1 MRLLCRSG
9 SVLQKDATSN
19 VHRTRRFYFMRS
31 IVKSIYEHSCRFPEK
46 TAIIA
51 TDRTVTYKELWELI
65 VSSAALL
72 KKNGLEK
79 GQRVILEADHTVEF
93 MALCYGIHL
102 AGGVH
107 VPVEHNAPADRVSDI
122 SREIDPSLVL
132 TGNHPLEKLGTTLEE
147 LSAAEDYEIEFPSED
162 MLQEILFTTG
172 TTGKSKG
179 VMITHYGQMNMCQS
193 QNAVLDYS
201 IDNMWLIPTP
211 MNHAAGLRK
220 THMSMVR
227 GSSVLLMS
235 GFTNLKLFFDN
246 IKNYGVT
253 SIYLPPAGVHYI
265 LMLAAKELA
274 KYDEQ
279 LDFIYS
285 SSSALPGGDKEKLIA
300 LLPSVRK
307 FDAYGGSEVGAVC
320 YIDYNSVTSDTKCVG
335 KANPGVDIYI
345 VDENYNRMDATAENP
360 GIIAIRSNTVTAGYW
375 NEPELTANTIKDGV
389 IYMTDLGY
397 IENGYLYLVGRRDD
411 VINVG
416 GLKIAP
422 TEVEDIALRHPMV
435 DECVCIP
442 FEDRI
447 FGKVV
452 KMLVKVNE
460 GYELK
465 TDELSAYLADKLE
478 AYKVPKFIEAI
489 DEIPRTFNGKID
501 RKKLINDKK

>member
-1 MRLLCRSG
+1 
-9 SVLQKDATSN
+9 
-19 VHRTRRFYFMRS
+19 MRS
-31 IVKSIYEHSCRFPEK
+31 IVKCICAHSQSFPDK
-46 TAIIA
+46 TALI
-51 TDRTVTYKELWELI
+51 TPTETLTYSQLWKLVAAMAQVFKE
-65 VSSAALL
+65 
-72 KKNGLEK
+72 KGLQK
-79 GQRVILEADHTVEF
+79 GQRVILEADHSAEF
-93 MALCYGIHL
+93 IVMCYGIHL

-107 VPVEHNAPADRVSDI
+107 VPVEHNAPAERVEEI
-122 SREIDPSLVL
+122 SREIQPSMIL
-132 TGNHPLEKLGTTLEE
+132 TGAHPLSHFGLTLEDL
-147 LSAAEDYEIEFPSED
+147 LSVPCGEPEFPTED

-201 IDNMWLIPTP
+201 IDNVWLIPTP

-227 GSSVLLMS
+227 GSTTLLMN
-235 GFTNLKLFFDN
+235 GFTNLKLFFQN
-246 IKNYGVT
+246 IRDHHVT
-253 SIYLPPAGVHYI
+253 SIYLPPSGVHYV
-265 LMLAAKELA
+265 LTLAAKELA

-279 LDFIYS
+279 LDFLYS
-285 SSSALPGGDKEKLIA
+285 SSSTLPGGDKEKLIN
-300 LLPSVRK
+300 LLPTVRK

-320 YIDYNSVTSDTKCVG
+320 YIDYNAVRDNTKCVG

-345 VDENYNRMDATAENP
+345 VDEHYNRMDDATADNP

-375 NEPELTANTIKDGV
+375 NEPEMTANTIRDGV

-422 TEVEDIALRHPMV
+422 TEVEDVALRHPMV
-435 DECVCIP
+435 DECVCLP
-442 FEDRI
+442 YEDRI
-447 FGKVV
+447 KGRSI
-452 KMLVKVNE
+452 KMLVKVSE
-460 GYELK
+460 GAEF
-465 TDELSAYLADKLE
+465 DPSALSAYLEDKLE
-478 AYKVPKFIEAI
+478 AYKVPKKFEQV

-501 RKKLINDKK
+501 RKKLLAMQQ